1 MYFNNICY
9 FLFLPFFS
17 FHSFLIHSSLLYQS
31 LFIILF
37 LHIYLS
43 SSFSFSP
50 SSLVFLLYLYLSF
63 LLLFFHTFS
72 SIIKVVFSFSII
84 PYISFYVFFC
94 SFLLLPSL
102 LLVLMC
108 SSSDYHGCLLYDHYL
123 SKFLTIF
130 RNLLKQL
137 PGARIFFRGS
147 QEPVKKGTGFPT
159 LVNEVFLLLMI
170 NDFFSAHLNKTIG

>member
-31 LFIILF
+31 LFIIF
-37 LHIYLS
+37 
-43 SSFSFSP
+43 FSP
-50 SSLVFLLYLYLSF
+50 YLSF
-63 LLLFFHTFS
+63 LFFFSFLFSFPTLSLSVFSFLPSLLLLRLSFQ
-72 SIIKVVFSFSII
+72 FSFSII
-84 PYISFYVFFC
+84 PYISFYVVFC

-108 SSSDYHGCLLYDHYL
+108 SSSDYHGCLLYDYDSLFVQILDHFQ
-123 SKFLTIF
+123 KFIKTAP
-130 RNLLKQL
+130 RSQK
-137 PGARIFFRGS
+137 FFRGS
-147 QEPVKKGTGFPT
+147 QEPVKKGTGSPT

-170 NDFFSAHLNKTIG
+170 NDFFSTHLNKTIG